1 MEALRINLLLPLY
14 HEFIQAKY
22 FEELQCRF
30 ANVVLA
36 LKPEAGKVWLFPGG
50 FSLCFVMC
58 EIILPVLRCVV
69 GQATHVLP

>member
-36 LKPEAGKVWLFPGG
+36 LKPEAGKVYGRNSHF
-50 FSLCFVMC
+50 
-58 EIILPVLRCVV
+58 ILN
-69 GQATHVLP
+69 QFI